1 LFGPAFFTTNTGRR
15 NQVNLD
21 YWTPTNPTNEYPQ
34 PDQSGRAQEWP
45 TYGQTLAYRSGTFI
59 KVRSLDLGY
68 TLPAAWAKSAF
79 MSTARIYV
87 QVQNPLIW
95 AKDQYFKD
103 NKAIDPDALSYSS
116 RFNAGNP
123 GGIEFTGGNPNN
135 TGGGLAGV
143 GVNYP
148 VTRSFILGVNV
159 GF

>member
-1 LFGPAFFTTNTGRR
+1 LFGPAYFTTNTGRR
-15 NQVNLD
+15 NQLNLD

-34 PDQSGRAQEWP
+34 PDQSARATEWP
-45 TYGQTLAYRSGTFI
+45 TYGQTLAYRNGTFI
-59 KVRSLDLGY
+59 KVRSIDLGY
-68 TLPAAWAKSAF
+68 TLPAAWAKAAF
-79 MSTARIYV
+79 MSSARIYL

-95 AKDQYFKD
+95 SKDQFFKD

-116 RFNAGNP
+116 RFNAANP

-148 VTRSFILGVNV
+148 VTRAFIVGVNV